1 MERSEAP
8 YGSTASNSA
17 DIVAHNIWNSI
28 MELLFHVQIS
38 AASSKSVE
46 GIDLAGVA
54 MSCHLSSVASLAQ
67 AISCSNV
74 RGVVPVHEMFWFCLV
89 QVSSTH
95 SVVSQLFSWRVLMM
109 GHTCSS
115 LQCVVLQCVV
125 LLRIMVAPNGS
136 GPDFDGVGH
145 RSIDA

>member
-8 YGSTASNSA
+8 YGSTASNSV

-54 MSCHLSSVASLAQ
+54 MSCHLSSVAIRAQ

-89 QVSSTH
+89 QVSSTAFC
-95 SVVSQLFSWRVLMM
+95 SFPPVLMASVDD
-109 GHTCSS
+109 GSHVLISPVRGSPVRGTSS
-115 LQCVVLQCVV
+115 NYGC
-125 LLRIMVAPNGS
+125 PKWFW
-136 GPDFDGVGH
+136 P
-145 RSIDA
+145 